1 MSVEIEKE
9 KSEVIDK
16 SPVLVEDLGMRFPT
30 EGSKQK
36 TRYGLFRCGY
46 CGNEFEAQIANIKNS
61 NIKSCGCIINKNKIT
76 HGLAQHRLYST
87 WANMIKRC
95 YNPNATNYK
104 NYGGRGIT
112 VCDEWRDSL
121 EQFIGDMSIGFVEGL
136 TLDRIDNDKGYSKEN
151 CRWAT
156 RSEQT
161 INQRIRKDNT
171 SGFIGVCWHT
181 RGLVFDANIGI
192 DGKLIFLGRY
202 PTALEAAIVR
212 NNYIIENNLPHKLN
226 IIPKQEEG
234 ENIA

>member
-1 MSVEIEKE
+1 MDGRELEKDMTP
-9 KSEVIDK
+9 I
-16 SPVLVEDLGMRFPT
+16 LVKDLGMRFPT
-30 EGSKQK
+30 EMSKRK
-36 TRYGLFRCGY
+36 YRYGLYKCGY
-46 CGNEFEAQIANIKNS
+46 CGNEFETQTSDIKKGTT
-61 NIKSCGCIINKNKIT
+61 KSCGCIINKNKIT

-112 VCDEWRDSL
+112 VCAEWRDSL
-121 EQFIGDMSIGFVEGL
+121 EQFIEDMFPSFGEGL

-156 RSEQT
+156 RSEQR
-161 INQRIRKDNT
+161 INQRISGRNT

-181 RGLVFDANIGI
+181 RGLVFATNIGI